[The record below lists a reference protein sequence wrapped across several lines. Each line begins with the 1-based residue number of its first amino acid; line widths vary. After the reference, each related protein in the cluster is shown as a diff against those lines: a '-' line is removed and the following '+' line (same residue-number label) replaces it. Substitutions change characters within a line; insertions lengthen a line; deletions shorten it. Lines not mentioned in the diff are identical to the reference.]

1 MPKRPGRTRTDQYD
15 KFGKLILPDEP
26 SQAEI
31 AYAISVEPAE
41 LAYEGEQLEL
51 EVEEDA

>member
-26 SQAEI
+26 SQAE
-31 AYAISVEPAE
+31 
-41 LAYEGEQLEL
+41 LAYEADQLEP